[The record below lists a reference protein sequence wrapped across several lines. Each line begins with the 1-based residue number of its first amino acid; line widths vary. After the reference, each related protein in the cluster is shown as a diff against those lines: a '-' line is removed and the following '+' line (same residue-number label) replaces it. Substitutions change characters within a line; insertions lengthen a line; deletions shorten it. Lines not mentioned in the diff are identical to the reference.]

1 MSGLANHLWQ
11 STLFA
16 LAAAVLIAALRGN
29 RAAVRHWI
37 WVIVSVKWLVP
48 FAWLVAAGSTL
59 SRMLRD
65 TSVDASTLQAQP
77 DFSITV
83 LQFTE
88 PFTGVNAPTPASSA
102 DSSGWLTTLLIAVW
116 ACGVL
121 AMAVTRLCGWLR
133 VRAAIRHSKPFE
145 WSLGFSDPGIDLR
158 NTRIDVRS
166 APGLLEPGVVGIWRP
181 VLLLP
186 AAIEQRLM
194 PAHVKSIVAHELCH
208 VRRRDNLTSAV
219 HMVVESVFWFHPLVW
234 WIGARLIEER
244 ERACDEDVLDR
255 GAHPRDYAEGIVRVC
270 KLYVES
276 PMACVSGV
284 TGSNLKR
291 RIEDIMSNRIGRTLS
306 LSRKVLLTAAAVFA
320 IVAPVVVGAMT
331 PPVRVQSAPPAPA
344 AVSPQKPVVGD
355 LATVVE
361 AMSAIR
367 PIDLGEMDK
376 AVSEGYRV
384 ERERHIAVL
393 NAGALIGKTYS
404 GLVVVGAIRLGPNAA
419 VVMALPDGAP
429 AAGDKSAIRVVLGFT
444 GSADDEKL
452 QQLRKGTAARL
463 RGTLTRFRTEG
474 NVAWAEFSDL
484 VIEGKRP

>member
-1 MSGLANHLWQ
+1 
-11 STLFA
+11 
-16 LAAAVLIAALRGN
+16 
-29 RAAVRHWI
+29 
-37 WVIVSVKWLVP
+37 
-48 FAWLVAAGSTL
+48 
-59 SRMLRD
+59 
-65 TSVDASTLQAQP
+65 
-77 DFSITV
+77 
-83 LQFTE
+83 
-88 PFTGVNAPTPASSA
+88 
-102 DSSGWLTTLLIAVW
+102 
-116 ACGVL
+116 
-121 AMAVTRLCGWLR
+121 
-133 VRAAIRHSKPFE
+133 
-145 WSLGFSDPGIDLR
+145 
-158 NTRIDVRS
+158 
-166 APGLLEPGVVGIWRP
+166 
-181 VLLLP
+181 
-186 AAIEQRLM
+186 
-194 PAHVKSIVAHELCH
+194 
-208 VRRRDNLTSAV
+208 
-219 HMVVESVFWFHPLVW
+219 
-234 WIGARLIEER
+234 
-244 ERACDEDVLDR
+244 
-255 GAHPRDYAEGIVRVC
+255 
-270 KLYVES
+270 
-276 PMACVSGV
+276 
-284 TGSNLKR
+284 
-291 RIEDIMSNRIGRTLS
+291 MSNRIGRTLS